1 MQQNGVNLSLER
13 PINHNNDLSKNYEF
27 NSLVMQSPNSSET
40 NSSINS
46 LDQTL
51 RLRIGGT
58 IPKGIMN

>member
-1 MQQNGVNLSLER
+1 
-13 PINHNNDLSKNYEF
+13 
-27 NSLVMQSPNSSET
+27 MQSPNSSET

-58 IPKGIMN
+58 IPKGIMI